1 MIMLSGAILIDKPGS
16 MTSFKVVSELRKILH
31 TKKVGHAGTLDPMA
45 TGLLPVLV
53 NKATKI
59 QELLQNGNK
68 EYIAEFK
75 LGITTDTQDIT
86 GKIIKEFENVNVSE
100 EQILSSLKKFT
111 GEIVQTPPMYSAISK
126 SGVRLYK
133 LARKGIEI
141 EREKRKINIYSLKLL
156 DFSKKENLVRVLV
169 NCSKGT
175 YIRTLCA
182 DIGNYLGCGATL
194 TSLRRTKT
202 CNFSIEKSVK
212 IEELENL
219 KLAEISEKVLIPIDR
234 ILENY
239 GFTVLNE
246 ENTKN
251 FLNGRKFNI
260 NLDIKGHILR
270 VYSENKI
277 FLGLGKYNFENKEL
291 ATYKLLLG

>member
-1 MIMLSGAILIDKPGS
+1 MLSGAILIDKPGS

-126 SGVRLYK
+126 SGIRLYK

-156 DFSKKENLVRVLV
+156 NFSKKENLVRVLV

-182 DIGNYLGCGATL
+182 DIGEYLGCGATL

-202 CNFSIEKSVK
+202 CNFSIEQSVK
-212 IEELENL
+212 IEELKNL
-219 KLAEISEKVLIPIDR
+219 ALTEISKKVLIPIDR
-234 ILENY
+234 ILEDY
-239 GFTVLNE
+239 EFTVLNK

-260 NLDIKGHILR
+260 NLDIKDHILR
-270 VYSENKI
+270 VYSENKT
-277 FLGLGKYNFENKEL
+277 FLGLGKYNFKNKEL
-291 ATYKLLLG
+291 AAYKLLCD

>member
-1 MIMLSGAILIDKPGS
+1 MLSGAILIDKPSGI
-16 MTSFKVVSELRKILH
+16 TSFKVVSELRKILN
-31 TKKVGHAGTLDPMA
+31 TKKIGHTGTLDPMA
-45 TGLLPVLV
+45 TGLLPVLI
-53 NKATKI
+53 NKATKL

-75 LGITTDTQDIT
+75 LGMTTDTQDIT
-86 GKIIKEFENVNVSE
+86 GKIIQEFENVNVSKD
-100 EQILSSLKKFT
+100 QVLSVLKKFT
-111 GEIVQTPPMYSAISK
+111 GEIMQIPPMYSAISK
-126 SGVRLYK
+126 DGVRLYK

-141 EREKRKINIYSLKLL
+141 EREKRKIHIYSIKLL
-156 DFSKKENLVRVLV
+156 NFSKKENLVRVLV

-175 YIRTLCA
+175 YIRSLCA
-182 DIGNYLGCGATL
+182 DIGEYLGFGATL

-219 KLAEISEKVLIPIDR
+219 TLTEISEKVLIPIDR
-234 ILENY
+234 ILEDY
-239 GFTVLNE
+239 EFIVLNKE
-246 ENTKN
+246 STKN

-260 NLDIKGHILR
+260 NLDIKDYILR

>member
-1 MIMLSGAILIDKPGS
+1 MLSGAILIDKPGS

-239 GFTVLNE
+239 EFTVLNE

>member
-1 MIMLSGAILIDKPGS
+1 MLSGAILIDKPGS

-156 DFSKKENLVRVLV
+156 NFSKKENLVRVLV

-182 DIGNYLGCGATL
+182 DIGDYLGCGATL

-219 KLAEISEKVLIPIDR
+219 KLTEISEKVIIPIDR

-239 GFTVLNE
+239 EFIVLNK

-260 NLDIKGHILR
+260 NLDIKDYILR

-277 FLGLGKYNFENKEL
+277 FLGLGKYSFENKEL
-291 ATYKLLLG
+291 ATYKLLCD

>member
-1 MIMLSGAILIDKPGS
+1 MLSGAILIDKPGS

>member
-1 MIMLSGAILIDKPGS
+1 MLSGAILIDKPSGI
-16 MTSFKVVSELRKILH
+16 TSFKVVSELRKILN
-31 TKKVGHAGTLDPMA
+31 TKKIGHTGTLDPMA
-45 TGLLPVLV
+45 TGLLPVLI
-53 NKATKI
+53 NKATKL
-59 QELLQNGNK
+59 QEFLQNGNK

-75 LGITTDTQDIT
+75 LGIVTDTQDVT
-86 GKIIKEFENVNVSE
+86 GKIVKEFENINVSE
-100 EQILSSLKKFT
+100 EQVLGALENFT
-111 GEIVQTPPMYSAISK
+111 GEIMQIPPMYSAISK
-126 SGVRLYK
+126 DGVRLYK

-156 DFSKKENLVRVLV
+156 NFSKNKNLVRVLV

-219 KLAEISEKVLIPIDR
+219 TLAEISGKVLIPIDR

-239 GFTVLNE
+239 EFIVLNK

-260 NLDIKGHILR
+260 NLDIKDYILR

-277 FLGLGKYNFENKEL
+277 FLGLGKYSFENKEL
-291 ATYKLLLG
+291 ATYKLLCD

>member
-1 MIMLSGAILIDKPGS
+1 MLSGAILIDKPSGV
-16 MTSFKVVSELRKILH
+16 TSFKVVSELRKILN
-31 TKKVGHAGTLDPMA
+31 TKKIGHTGTLDPMA
-45 TGLLPVLV
+45 TGLLPVLI
-53 NKATKI
+53 NKATKL

-86 GKIIKEFENVNVSE
+86 GKIIKEFKNVNVSE
-100 EQILSSLKKFT
+100 EQILSALKKFT
-111 GEIVQTPPMYSAISK
+111 GEIMQIPPMYSAISK
-126 SGVRLYK
+126 DGVRLYK

-141 EREKRKINIYSLKLL
+141 EREKRKIHIYSIKLL
-156 DFSKKENLVRVLV
+156 NFSKNKNLVRVLV

-202 CNFSIEKSVK
+202 CNFSIEQSVK
-212 IEELENL
+212 IEELKNL
-219 KLAEISEKVLIPIDR
+219 KLTEISEKVLIPVDK

-239 GFTVLNE
+239 EFIVLNK

-251 FLNGRKFNI
+251 FLNGRKFSI
-260 NLDIKGHILR
+260 NLDIKDPILR
-270 VYSENKI
+270 VYCESKI

>member
-1 MIMLSGAILIDKPGS
+1 MLSGAILIDKPGS

-156 DFSKKENLVRVLV
+156 NFYKKENLVRVLV

-239 GFTVLNE
+239 EFTVLNE